1 MAPQAMLLMIFTIV
15 VIMFIM
21 EHVRFMRK
29 FKTVVIDY
37 DDSLSGDRIELTYN
51 LGKKTMKYRDNGNH
65 IYMFE
70 KNN

>member
-1 MAPQAMLLMIFTIV
+1 
-15 VIMFIM
+15 MFIM
-21 EHVRFMRK
+21 EHIRFMRK

-51 LGKKTMKYRDNGNH
+51 LGKKTMKYRGNGIH
-65 IYMFE
+65 IYVFE

>member
-51 LGKKTMKYRDNGNH
+51 LGKTMKYRDNGNH
-65 IYMFE
+65 IYVFE

>member
-1 MAPQAMLLMIFTIV
+1 
-15 VIMFIM
+15 MFIM
-21 EHVRFMRK
+21 EHIRFMRK

-51 LGKKTMKYRDNGNH
+51 LGKKTMKYRGNGNH
-65 IYMFE
+65 IYVFE

>member
-1 MAPQAMLLMIFTIV
+1 
-15 VIMFIM
+15 MFIM

-37 DDSLSGDRIELTYN
+37 DDSLSGDRIELTCN

-65 IYMFE
+65 IYVFE

>member
-51 LGKKTMKYRDNGNH
+51 LGKKTMKYRDNGNY
-65 IYMFE
+65 IYVFE

>member
-15 VIMFIM
+15 VIIFIM
-21 EHVRFMRK
+21 EHIRFMRK

-51 LGKKTMKYRDNGNH
+51 LGRQ
-65 IYMFE
+65 
-70 KNN
+70 